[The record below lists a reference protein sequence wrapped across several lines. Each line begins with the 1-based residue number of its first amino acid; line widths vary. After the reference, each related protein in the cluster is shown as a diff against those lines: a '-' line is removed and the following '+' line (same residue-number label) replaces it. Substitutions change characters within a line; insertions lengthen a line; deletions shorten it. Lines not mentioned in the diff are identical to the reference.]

1 MKKFLFISLLFFS
14 ISILVKGIEI
24 FEYIPFLFS
33 SSVADNLPQQFLNEL
48 DKKIVFTGKMEDTE
62 KIVTIY
68 KEGDNLIYVYG
79 LEGKKPEIKLVGK
92 ADKNLFKNF
101 GGMDLE
107 PWYHLVFK
115 NKNYSY
121 VITYADNNDF
131 GPLYRLEV
139 YKDGNLNP
147 VFHKRLDSSTV
158 TDGIFLDYINDEES
172 IFYNL
177 PQDKVPFYY

>member
-24 FEYIPFLFS
+24 FEYIPFLFN

-79 LEGKKPEIKLVGK
+79 LEGKKPEIKIVGK
-92 ADKNLFKNF
+92 AGKTYLKI
-101 GGMDLE
+101 
-107 PWYHLVFK
+107 LVEW
-115 NKNYSY
+115 
-121 VITYADNNDF
+121 I
-131 GPLYRLEV
+131 
-139 YKDGNLNP
+139 
-147 VFHKRLDSSTV
+147 
-158 TDGIFLDYINDEES
+158 
-172 IFYNL
+172 
-177 PQDKVPFYY
+177 

>member
-68 KEGDNLIYVYG
+68 Q
-79 LEGKKPEIKLVGK
+79 
-92 ADKNLFKNF
+92 
-101 GGMDLE
+101 
-107 PWYHLVFK
+107 
-115 NKNYSY
+115 
-121 VITYADNNDF
+121 
-131 GPLYRLEV
+131 R
-139 YKDGNLNP
+139 
-147 VFHKRLDSSTV
+147 RR
-158 TDGIFLDYINDEES
+158 
-172 IFYNL
+172 
-177 PQDKVPFYY
+177 